1 MGNRTR
7 GYGYKNRHKGKG
19 SKGGKGRAWCKHLWV
34 KTLKYAPKSFGKHGF
49 HNPTRKEMKVIN
61 VGMLCE
67 LCDHLIEHDKT
78 GAAKKEG
85 KAVRIDLKKLG
96 VDKVLG
102 FGRVDRPLII
112 LGQASKSAVK
122 KIEQAGGKVNAR

>member
-7 GYGYKNRHKGKG
+7 GYGYKNRHRGKG
-19 SKGGKGRAWCKHLWV
+19 EKGGKGYAWCKHFWV
-34 KTLKYAPKSFGKHGF
+34 KTLVEEGKHYGKNGF
-49 HNPTRKEMKVIN
+49 YNPTREEMKVVN

-67 LCDHLIEHDKT
+67 LCDKIIKT
-78 GAAKKEG
+78 GAAEKEG
-85 KAVRIDLKKLG
+85 NAVKIDLKKLG

-102 FGRVDRPLII
+102 FGKVDRPLII

-122 KIEQAGGKVNAR
+122 KIEQAGGKVNAG